1 MLWIS
6 IREWFSNNIFVFFS
20 AGFPKQTAAQIILKA
35 INEYF
40 VKVMASSI
48 KQVYFVL
55 FDMESIGIYTAELAR
70 LDS

>member
-1 MLWIS
+1 MYVSCLLS
-6 IREWFSNNIFVFFS
+6 S
-20 AGFPKQTAAQIILKA
+20 AGFPKQTAAQTILKA

-55 FDMESIGIYTAELAR
+55 YDMESIGIYTSELAK